1 MYKFTSLI
9 LILSACTRI
18 VPGTALQLNALSPL
32 EADPAGFAVAM
43 ALPVGL
49 GIELQSARL
58 MFMVA
63 RTDTGETRGGAF
75 VLERVSADQT
85 IYQIA
90 PRDLNA
96 LRALQDVAR
105 QWKTEGD
112 DVTSGSL
119 SVTMSPCRVG
129 AGPADDARASVD
141 IRIDADGPFLPLIR
155 KGPISALA
163 EPEQIRNMGTCSIHR

>member
-1 MYKFTSLI
+1 MYKAVPLI

-18 VPGTALQLNALSPL
+18 VPDTVSQLNALSPL
-32 EADPAGFAVAM
+32 EADPAGFAVALT
-43 ALPVGL
+43 LPDGL
-49 GIELQSARL
+49 DVTPHSTRL
-58 MFMVA
+58 MFAVSRA
-63 RTDTGETRGGAF
+63 DTGETRDGAF
-75 VLERVSADQT
+75 VLERASADQA

-105 QWKTEGD
+105 QWKSEND
-112 DVTSGSL
+112 DATSGSL
-119 SVTMSPCRVG
+119 NVTMSPCRVG

-163 EPEQIRNMGTCSIHR
+163 EPEHIRNMGACSIHR